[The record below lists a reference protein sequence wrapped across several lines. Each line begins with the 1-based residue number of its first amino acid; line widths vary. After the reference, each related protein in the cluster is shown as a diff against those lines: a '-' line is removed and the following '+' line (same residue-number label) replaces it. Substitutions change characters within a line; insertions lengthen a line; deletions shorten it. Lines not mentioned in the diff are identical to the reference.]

1 MKKITH
7 LFALLVI
14 FAGMAIVGI
23 AVAGQSPL
31 ASYVANNI
39 LGYAAPMNLDG
50 TGQLLGSQGNLAT
63 NNISGAS
70 AVVKAGTSR
79 IVSVNVIA
87 ASGVGAVYDS
97 ATVAGGAAANKV
109 FAIPATVGHYDVDW
123 PMTSGIVVDPS
134 GSTIAVK
141 YN

>member
-7 LFALLVI
+7 LFTLLVV
-14 FAGMAIVGI
+14 FAGLAIVGI

-31 ASYVANNI
+31 ASYVANNV
-39 LGYAAPMNLDG
+39 LGFSAPMNLDN

-70 AVVKAGTSR
+70 SVVKAGTTR
-79 IVSVNVIA
+79 LVSINVIS
-87 ASGVGAVYDS
+87 ASGVGSVYDA
-97 ATVAGGAAANKV
+97 ATVATGAAANKV
-109 FAIPATVGHYDVDW
+109 FTIPATVGHYDVDW
-123 PMTSGIVVDPS
+123 PMSSGIVLDPS
-134 GSTIAVK
+134 SSVVAVK